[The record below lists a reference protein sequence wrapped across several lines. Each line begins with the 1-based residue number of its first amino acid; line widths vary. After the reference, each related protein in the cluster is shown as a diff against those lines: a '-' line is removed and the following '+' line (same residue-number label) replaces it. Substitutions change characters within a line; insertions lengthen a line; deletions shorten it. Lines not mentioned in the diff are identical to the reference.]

1 MAHLNSFFKGSL
13 IFLILIYGLLYS
25 LHVLHICTHH
35 APEVL
40 LNVHTFHRVG
50 NLLGSG
56 QPYIARLSAWLC
68 VAVGGMF
75 MAFFACMILI
85 ARNYVG
91 MAFTNDQAVI
101 GVMASIAPLAALF
114 QVCFACMADANK
126 PHIAKKKGGAPEELY
141 HSAARLAFSFWH
153 I

>member
-1 MAHLNSFFKGSL
+1 
-13 IFLILIYGLLYS
+13 
-25 LHVLHICTHH
+25 
-35 APEVL
+35 
-40 LNVHTFHRVG
+40 
-50 NLLGSG
+50 
-56 QPYIARLSAWLC
+56 
-68 VAVGGMF
+68 
-75 MAFFACMILI
+75 
-85 ARNYVG
+85 